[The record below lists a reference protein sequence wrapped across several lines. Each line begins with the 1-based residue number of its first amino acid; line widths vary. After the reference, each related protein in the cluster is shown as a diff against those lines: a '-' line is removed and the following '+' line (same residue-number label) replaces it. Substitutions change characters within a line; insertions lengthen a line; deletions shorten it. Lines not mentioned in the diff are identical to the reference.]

1 MTGTE
6 DVIGGVGHSAADANV
21 REVVWTMLGARRQKP
36 AELALRLGISKS
48 AIYSRLS
55 GKTVFTVSE
64 VAMMS
69 EHFDIPPSVFFAGNS
84 ALLVGRGVATAG
96 STISRK
102 LNGHSGVSRSDT
114 PSTPRLR
121 AVA

>member
-1 MTGTE
+1 MTGTGDAE
-6 DVIGGVGHSAADANV
+6 SGVGASAADANV

-55 GKTVFTVSE
+55 GKTVFTVGE
-64 VAMMS
+64 VAAMG
-69 EHFDIPPSVFFAGNS
+69 EHFDLPPNVFFAGNS
-84 ALLVGRGVATAG
+84 ALLVGRAAAQG
-96 STISRK
+96 STTRHYSTR
-102 LNGHSGVSRSDT
+102 T
-114 PSTPRLR
+114 PAAPVARAPFARLR